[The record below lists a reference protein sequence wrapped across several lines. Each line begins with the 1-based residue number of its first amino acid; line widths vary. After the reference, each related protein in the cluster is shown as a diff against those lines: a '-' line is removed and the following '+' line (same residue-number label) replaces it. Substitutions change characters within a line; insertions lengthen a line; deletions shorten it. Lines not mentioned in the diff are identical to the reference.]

1 MDYGATIFAL
11 PVGTRAW
18 GASFD
23 MLFGEDENGT
33 GILVQVK
40 DSNDQVIFS
49 THLVDDFIGC
59 LGVAVV
65 DDDETTHLTQVK
77 ISHPMATTQR
87 PETYLIDNMHVG
99 SRSTQISAIQAK
111 SNG

>member
-49 THLVDDFIGC
+49 THLVDDFIGF